1 MTDTR
6 TILSAASIRD
16 DSGARLLSD
25 AALQFMADFGMR
37 LPIVQAPTGSIA
49 NPALAAAI
57 ANGGGMGA
65 LALTWTPPEQAKL
78 LVRQTLAQ
86 ATGPYLVNFAL
97 AFAPDALSA
106 ALEAGVSVVSFSWG
120 DPAPH
125 LALVRAQGARWG
137 MQVTNRMGAER
148 ALALGADFMVCQGVE
163 AGGHVQSTT
172 PLNML
177 LPQIVQIAGRT
188 PVIASGGIATGIDI
202 ANVLRLGAS
211 AAMLGTRF
219 VATRESGAHDAYKH
233 RLVQSGA
240 DDTALTVCFEGG
252 WPYAAHRVLRNS
264 TLEGWEMA
272 GCPPVGSR
280 PGENETTG
288 TNAQGEP
295 VLRYEDTAPRT
306 GFTGDVEAMCLYAG
320 TGCARIHD
328 VPPAGELIL
337 RLWRDCR
344 ECLSA
349 WAGTRA

>member
-1 MTDTR
+1 MTDPR
-6 TILSAASIRD
+6 TVLSAAPPID
-16 DSGARLLSD
+16 NTDIEPLSGAAQR
-25 AALQFMADFGMR
+25 FMADFGMR

-49 NPALAAAI
+49 NPALAAAV

-65 LALTWTPPEQAKL
+65 LALTWTPPEQAQI
-78 LVRQTLAQ
+78 LVRQTLAR
-86 ATGPYLVNFAL
+86 TDGRFLVNFAL
-97 AFAPDALSA
+97 AFAPDSLSA
-106 ALEAGVSVVSFSWG
+106 ALQSGASIVSFSWG

-125 LALVRAQGARWG
+125 LALVREYNARWG
-137 MQVTNRMGAER
+137 MQITNQMGVER
-148 ALALGADFMVCQGVE
+148 ALALGADFLICQGVE

-172 PLNML
+172 PLHTL
-177 LPQIVQIAGRT
+177 LPIIVQIAGRT
-188 PVIASGGIATGIDI
+188 PVIASGGMATGADI
-202 ANVLRLGAS
+202 ADVLRLGAS

-219 VATRESGAHDAYKH
+219 VATQESAAHTAYKH
-233 RLVQSGA
+233 RLVQSGPS
-240 DDTALTVCFEGG
+240 DTALTVCFEGG

-280 PGENETTG
+280 PGENDATG
-288 TNAQGEP
+288 MNAQGESI
-295 VLRYEDTAPRT
+295 LRYEDTAPRQ

-320 TGCARIHD
+320 TGCAHIHD

-349 WAGTRA
+349 RAVQRA